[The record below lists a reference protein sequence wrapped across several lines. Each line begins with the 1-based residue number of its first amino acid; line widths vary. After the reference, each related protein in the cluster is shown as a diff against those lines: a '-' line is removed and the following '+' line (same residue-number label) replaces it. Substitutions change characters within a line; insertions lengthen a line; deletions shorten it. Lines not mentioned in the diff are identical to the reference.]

1 MSDNL
6 WINMKTFTI
15 LPEVHKMI
23 DSKKGQNIISS
34 LLAIFST
41 LGLIQFALSY
51 EVFNLEKFYFLY
63 AYAGLLLISF
73 AGFLLKKY
81 ITKTP
86 FIFYVL
92 RFIELH
98 FIFLIIIISNH
109 GIATNLVNILM
120 LSMLFILTTIV
131 KGNRASYT
139 ILGFALINL
148 VTDAAICF
156 TFNIISFSL
165 ANVIIYFIELIGV
178 TVFAL
183 YTHFIIS
190 CYGKTFWELEQA
202 HFETTKTNQLLN
214 DSVAELSTLQE
225 ISKFSNSVLNIKE
238 LINLIND
245 MIIGVIGV
253 NYCSIFLIDESTG
266 KFYMEATNVSDKN
279 TLQSLK
285 LILSSKYLSQIKSRG
300 LTTIEENINELKDY
314 PISNNRNIKN
324 SLIASLQSHRTF
336 LGIILAE
343 SCFDGVFEERKKNM
357 ITTICNQVSIA
368 IENAVIY
375 DKMEKLATI
384 DGLTQVHN
392 RRYFN
397 EVFLAEFSDLRKS
410 STVSIAMMDIDN
422 FKKVNDTYGHLVG
435 DAVLKTVAS
444 TIKNTICADDS
455 DNYLIA
461 RYGGEEFVILFRNT
475 DLETAVTMLEVIRK
489 NIESASVDDDDQ
501 KVKFTI
507 SIGVAEYPKT
517 SSDVKEI
524 LRDADNALYKAKQ
537 TGKNKVVSADNI

>member
-1 MSDNL
+1 
-6 WINMKTFTI
+6 
-15 LPEVHKMI
+15 MI

-41 LGLIQFALSY
+41 IGLLQFALSY
-51 EVFNLEKFYFLY
+51 ETFYLEKYYYLY
-63 AYAGLLLISF
+63 AYIGLLLVSAAGLLL
-73 AGFLLKKY
+73 KKY
-81 ITKTP
+81 FAKKP
-86 FIFYVL
+86 FIFYVI

-98 FIFLIIIISNH
+98 FIFLLIIISSKGLGAN
-109 GIATNLVNILM
+109 IVNILM
-120 LSMLFILTTIV
+120 LTTLFNITAIV
-131 KGNRASYT
+131 KGDKAPYT
-139 ILGFALINL
+139 ILAFALVNFVADI
-148 VTDAAICF
+148 AICF
-156 TFNIISFSL
+156 FFSISNCSLMNIIVYL
-165 ANVIIYFIELIGV
+165 LDLIGL

-183 YTHFIIS
+183 YAHFVILS
-190 CYGKTFWELEQA
+190 YGKTFWELEQT
-202 HFETTKTNQLLN
+202 HIETTKTNQLLN

-253 NYCSIFLIDESTG
+253 NYCSIFLIDETD

-285 LILSSKYLSQIKSRG
+285 LILSSKYLPQIKARG
-300 LTTIEENINELKDY
+300 LTSIEENINELKDY
-314 PISNNRNIKN
+314 PISNDRNIKN
-324 SLIASLQSHRTF
+324 SLIACLQSHRTF
-336 LGIILAE
+336 LGVILAE
-343 SCFDGVFEERKKNM
+343 TCFDGVFEERKKNM

-397 EVFLAEFSDLRKS
+397 EVFLTEFSDLKKNS
-410 STVSIAMMDIDN
+410 AVSVAMMDIDN
-422 FKKVNDTYGHLVG
+422 FKKINDTYGHLVG
-435 DAVLKTVAS
+435 DAVLKNVAS
-444 TIKNTICADDS
+444 IIKNTICASDS
-455 DNYLIA
+455 DDYLVA

-475 DLETAVTMLEVIRK
+475 ELETAMTMLEVVRK
-489 NIESASVDDDDQ
+489 NIESSSVDDDDQ

-507 SIGVAEYPKT
+507 SIGAAEYPKT
-517 SSDVKEI
+517 SSDVKQI

-537 TGKNKVVSADNI
+537 TGKNKVVAADIL